1 MNYKKRKGHLELQNR
16 EGHLEL
22 QNREGQLELQ
32 KKRSQVQ
39 DRIEGQLDYRKESQ
53 T

>member
-1 MNYKKRKGHLELQNR
+1 MNYKKREGHLELQNR